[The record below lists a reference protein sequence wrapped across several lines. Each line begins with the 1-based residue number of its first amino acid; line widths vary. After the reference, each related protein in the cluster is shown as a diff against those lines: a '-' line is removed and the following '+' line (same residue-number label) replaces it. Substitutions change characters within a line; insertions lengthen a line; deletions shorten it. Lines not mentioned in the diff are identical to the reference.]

1 MSFQGNFQ
9 YRDSMGEYLRLP
21 RKETPEELQAEEE
34 KRILYVGMTRAKK
47 QLFLTYHTDDD
58 KQDDPL
64 TSSTFLNN
72 MKLDNKIYEKSE
84 NEEKE

>member
-1 MSFQGNFQ
+1 
-9 YRDSMGEYLRLP
+9 
-21 RKETPEELQAEEE
+21 
-34 KRILYVGMTRAKK
+34 MTRAKK

-72 MKLDNKIYEKSE
+72 MKLDYKTYE
-84 NEEKE
+84 NEEEE